1 MENNWT
7 VTLPTERFL
16 ELLEKEKLI
25 IEEMVWIKFND
36 NSFSNYVYIKTT
48 DKKMVS
54 KVEKTLNNY
63 LSCIDDNLIKPIKR
77 ENENYKDQLKTLLIY
92 QKKMEQEN
100 TSLKNNEAS
109 LNNKIQQLE
118 EEVLRLQKWKYFLFK

>member
-118 EEVLRLQKWKYFLFK
+118 EEVLRLQKWKYFSK